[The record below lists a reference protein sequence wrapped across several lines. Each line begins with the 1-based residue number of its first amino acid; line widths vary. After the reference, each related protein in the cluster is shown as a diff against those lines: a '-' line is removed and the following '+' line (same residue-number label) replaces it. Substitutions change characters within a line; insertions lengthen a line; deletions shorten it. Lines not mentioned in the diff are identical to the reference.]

1 MYLFLFTKL
10 QNPSSLPSC
19 FFHMYLMAERGGVR
33 NPRTK
38 LIELVCLLNLILGL
52 NLSLV
57 VHLRTQHSVPE
68 RQLLIMLTLKTFS
81 SLISVL
87 DLIKQKSH
95 Q

>member
-1 MYLFLFTKL
+1 
-10 QNPSSLPSC
+10 
-19 FFHMYLMAERGGVR
+19 MAEGGGVR

-52 NLSLV
+52 NLTLEV
-57 VHLRTQHSVPE
+57 NLRTQHPVPE
-68 RQLLIMLTLKTFS
+68 RQLLIVLTLKTFS

-87 DLIKQKSH
+87 NLIKQKSH